1 MSLALTTTFDPASE
15 ETRLLGQGLNQHAVE
30 RLPRDGFN
38 PVAVFVR
45 NDNDEILGGVSGYL
59 NWNWLQISLL
69 WVDASLRGQGF
80 GRQLMEKLE
89 ATGRDKGCAWAH
101 VDTFS
106 FQARGFYEAL
116 GYKVFATLGDYPPG
130 HARHYL
136 KKRL

>member
-1 MSLALTTTFDPASE
+1 MPLALIATFEPTTG
-15 ETRLLGQGLNQHAVE
+15 ETRLFGQGLHQHAVE

-45 NDNDEILGGVSGYL
+45 NDNDEILGSVSGYL

-69 WVDASLRGQGF
+69 WVDASLRGQSF

-89 ATGRDKGCAWAH
+89 VTGEEKGCAWAH

-106 FQARGFYEAL
+106 FQARRFYEAL
-116 GYKVFATLGDYPPG
+116 GYKVFATLDDFPPG